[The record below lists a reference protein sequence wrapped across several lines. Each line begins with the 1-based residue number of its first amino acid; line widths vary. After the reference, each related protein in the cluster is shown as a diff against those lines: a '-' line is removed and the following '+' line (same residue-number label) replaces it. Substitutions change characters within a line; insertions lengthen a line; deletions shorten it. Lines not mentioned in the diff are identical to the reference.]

1 MIIDNSKGFTKI
13 LADEGK
19 KITNSER
26 SFFSD
31 FIYLGKNDSP
41 DNYEEVGREIWKH
54 FIEEENPDVV
64 ELQERVKDVQEDVK
78 TLQETSDTLNESQ
91 LMTDETVNI
100 VMEAV
105 TDSDEKHENLT
116 DVVLLAIDE
125 MYQML
130 EPLEEDTTTLSMDS
144 MCEVST
150 CSLSA
155 TKTLSN
161 INIKEGHIM
170 VQLYAVM
177 VQRGL
182 KTIEQVPA
190 RYRDQVKALLDAVE
204 E

>member
-1 MIIDNSKGFTKI
+1 MQVISNDKMVKLI
-13 LADEGK
+13 ADEGM
-19 KITNSER
+19 KITNTER
-26 SFFSD
+26 TLWVENIFLPPSTDINGF
-31 FIYLGKNDSP
+31 
-41 DNYEEVGREIWKH
+41 EEVGREIWKH

-130 EPLEEDTTTLSMDS
+130 EPLEDDTTTLSMDS
-144 MCEVST
+144 NCEIST
-150 CSLSA
+150 YSLSA
-155 TKTLSN
+155 PKTLSN